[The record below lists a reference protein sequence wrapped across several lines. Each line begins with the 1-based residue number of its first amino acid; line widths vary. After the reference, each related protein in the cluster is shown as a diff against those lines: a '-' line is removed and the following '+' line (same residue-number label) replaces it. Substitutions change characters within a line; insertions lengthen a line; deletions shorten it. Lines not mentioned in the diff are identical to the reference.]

1 MGGLAQRFERFMDF
15 VVKGVPV
22 SMNILLLNW
31 VNWFREYKILRNCFL
46 SFHLV
51 YFLFHWRGIKDSSLF
66 CTAFTGN
73 NPWVRTIFSFFS
85 RWIVRHVKNGRVQL
99 CIESCIEFIFY
110 LFGILSLCIF
120 LIKLPL
126 ISSHLVGI
134 TCPYLPRCFSLKF
147 WKFFPGSLLA
157 KNFWISSFGG
167 IASHWSNLRVIP
179 PNTPVTTPFQ
189 NQSGICSSA
198 WCDKHYS

>member
-1 MGGLAQRFERFMDF
+1 MGFLAQRFERFMDF

-51 YFLFHWRGIKDSSLF
+51 YFLFHWRGIKDSSLL

-85 RWIVRHVKNGRVQL
+85 RWIVRHVKNWRGQL
-99 CIESCIEFIFY
+99 CIGPCIEFIFY
-110 LFGILSLCIF
+110 LLASYPFVSFWSSSPWSAPILLESRV
-120 LIKLPL
+120 
-126 ISSHLVGI
+126 H
-134 TCPYLPRCFSLKF
+134 TCQDASVWNSENFFQDLF
-147 WKFFPGSLLA
+147 WQKTIESLLSA
-157 KNFWISSFGG
+157 
-167 IASHWSNLRVIP
+167 ASQATEAI
-179 PNTPVTTPFQ
+179 
-189 NQSGICSSA
+189 
-198 WCDKHYS
+198 